1 MDTTK
6 HAIAKKERVI
16 EAVRR
21 GLEGD
26 AAVEFIQQS
35 GHAIALTGI
44 ARHLRQWGGRARVQE
59 LIEEGKTNL
68 EIIELFHP
76 EADLEPLR
84 REPPNQGELFRQEEV
99 PAPPSNVES
108 PYNEDLPL
116 YETVKMTLRLPS
128 DLHEAIRIAA
138 KAENKSQ
145 NDLVV
150 EIVTAALS
158 RMPVR
163 SAESLEE

>member
-16 EAVRR
+16 EAVRQ

-35 GHAIALTGI
+35 GHAITSPGI
-44 ARHLRQWGGRARVQE
+44 ARHLRHWGGRARLQE
-59 LIEEGKTNL
+59 LIEEGKTNI
-68 EIIELFHP
+68 EIIGLFHP

-84 REPPNQGELFRQEEV
+84 REPPNQGELFHQEEM

-108 PYNEDLPL
+108 LHNEDLPL

-138 KAENKSQ
+138 KAENKTQ

-150 EIVTAALS
+150 EILTTTLS

-163 SAESLEE
+163 PAEE

>member
-6 HAIAKKERVI
+6 HAVAKKERVI

-35 GHAIALTGI
+35 GHAIALTGV
-44 ARHLRQWGGRARVQE
+44 ARHLRHWGGRAHLQE

-68 EIIELFHP
+68 EIIALFHP
-76 EADLEPLR
+76 EADLEPFR
-84 REPPNQGELFRQEEV
+84 REPPNQGELFHQEEM
-99 PAPPSNVES
+99 PAPSSNVES
-108 PYNEDLPL
+108 LYNEDLHL

-128 DLHEAIRIAA
+128 DLHEAIRLAA
-138 KAENKSQ
+138 KAENKTQ

-150 EIVTAALS
+150 EILTATLS

-163 SAESLEE
+163 PAEE